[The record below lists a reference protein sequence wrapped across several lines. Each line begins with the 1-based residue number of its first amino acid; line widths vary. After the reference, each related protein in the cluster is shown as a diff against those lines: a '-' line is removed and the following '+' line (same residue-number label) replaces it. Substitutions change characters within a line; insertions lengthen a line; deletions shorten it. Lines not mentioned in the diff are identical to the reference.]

1 MPVSPSIQSVFGHF
15 QNLNL
20 LVLLQDLRLGRLARH
35 AWQDGPLLCPVAHGL
50 PAGDRVQELNVMGQA
65 ADVSEG
71 CLHAARLLGADPDAV
86 LRFVRFW
93 DQEHI
98 NSNVLRRQLD
108 EMWAERLADA
118 RAVQEFLQC
127 ASMASD
133 QANESSAISD
143 WPAHALTPSPTP
155 RVPGEGSQRT

>member
-1 MPVSPSIQSVFGHF
+1 MPVSPSIESVFGHF

-20 LVLLQDLRLGRLARH
+20 LFLLQDLRFNRLARH

-50 PAGDRVQELNVMGQA
+50 PAGHAVHELNVMGQA
-65 ADVSEG
+65 ADLSEG
-71 CLHAARLLGADPDAV
+71 CLHAARLLGADAGAV

-98 NSNVLRRQLD
+98 DSNMLLGQLD

-118 RAVQEFLQC
+118 RALQELLQC
-127 ASMASD
+127 VEQARD
-133 QANESSAISD
+133 QGSESSAISD
-143 WPAHALTPSPTP
+143 WPA
-155 RVPGEGSQRT
+155 RVGDHCMR

>member
-20 LVLLQDLRLGRLARH
+20 LILLQDLRFNRLARH
-35 AWQDGPLLCPVAHGL
+35 AWQDGPLLCPIAHGL

-98 NSNVLRRQLD
+98 NSNALRRQLE

-118 RAVQEFLQC
+118 RALQEFLQYEQR
-127 ASMASD
+127 ASD
-133 QANESSAISD
+133 QGSKFRAISE
-143 WPAHALTPSPTP
+143 WPGH
-155 RVPGEGSQRT
+155 VGEPCIV